1 MVVEIRVYRQYD
13 LDLLAIADAG
23 YSLSALICDEVT
35 SYAHGDPL
43 YYYIDELSDFTIKD
57 RTNIRF
63 RFKVPDDDYETTELL
78 RSVIPRFRSNF
89 CKMVLRN
96 ALGQQNLYCFFK
108 GYGRIDELQEDD
120 AAKRRLLTRPGAV
133 PISSY
138 RSTNTTMSFGHNTI
152 DRLNDNTSRQYIRL
166 PRSQHQQKPRTVNR
180 NPQPLSRQGARP
192 AGGRSVQR
200 GGGYRVQ
207 TQPVP
212 VQYDNSRGQA
222 VMQQDIQP
230 AEPDMNE
237 SYSQSVQ
244 SQPVQSAAGYAPQ
257 EQAADNQI
265 QYQAPLVPQQ
275 TYTVQEPEPAQEQ
288 SARAPESAPVSAS
301 AAKNNSGGGSAEGVV
316 YIDDD
321 ADQEVGLADDALLD
335 AFEKL

>member
-1 MVVEIRVYRQYD
+1 M
-13 LDLLAIADAG
+13 
-23 YSLSALICDEVT
+23 
-35 SYAHGDPL
+35 
-43 YYYIDELSDFTIKD
+43 
-57 RTNIRF
+57 
-63 RFKVPDDDYETTELL
+63 
-78 RSVIPRFRSNF
+78 
-89 CKMVLRN
+89 
-96 ALGQQNLYCFFK
+96 
-108 GYGRIDELQEDD
+108 
-120 AAKRRLLTRPGAV
+120 
-133 PISSY
+133 
-138 RSTNTTMSFGHNTI
+138 
-152 DRLNDNTSRQYIRL
+152 
-166 PRSQHQQKPRTVNR
+166 
-180 NPQPLSRQGARP
+180 
-192 AGGRSVQR
+192 QR

-275 TYTVQEPEPAQEQ
+275 TYTVQEPEPAQQ
-288 SARAPESAPVSAS
+288 QNSPVPESAPASAT